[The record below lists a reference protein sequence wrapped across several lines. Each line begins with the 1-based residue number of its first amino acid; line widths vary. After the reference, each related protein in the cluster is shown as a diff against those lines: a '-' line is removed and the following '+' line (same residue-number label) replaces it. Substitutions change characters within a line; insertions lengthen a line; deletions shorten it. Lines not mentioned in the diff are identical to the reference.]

1 MLKIL
6 FFWLAQSVVN
16 LYKEKW
22 KKANIE
28 LQNRLAVITRNMIEI
43 YNYLTIGIFQ
53 LRFRYNIIQ
62 ILVFRK
68 AGERKFFI
76 YVEYKTMQMLI

>member
-28 LQNRLAVITRNMIEI
+28 LQNRLAVITQNMMEI
-43 YNYLTIGIFQ
+43 YNYLTIGIF
-53 LRFRYNIIQ
+53 
-62 ILVFRK
+62 
-68 AGERKFFI
+68 
-76 YVEYKTMQMLI
+76 